1 MREDGEY
8 APGHDTPTTPD
19 RTPQAKK
26 VREAIDEYSPLI
38 QRRYPIPILR
48 SLDSLRPYAYPASPP
63 ASAHV
68 HIEGE
73 ARA

>member
-8 APGHDTPTTPD
+8 APGHDTPATPD

-26 VREAIDEYSPLI
+26 VREAIDEYSPLLR
-38 QRRYPIPILR
+38 RRYPILILR

-63 ASAHV
+63 ASAPCPH
-68 HIEGE
+68 
-73 ARA
+73 RR